1 MIFPVFYAG
10 PVYYYAHL
18 IGQENISFEI
28 WENFTKQTPRN
39 RCTIDGPNDV
49 TNLVVPIKKTASKMK
64 MGDVEIAYEENWQ
77 HNHWQ
82 AIQSAYGTSPY
93 FEFYDYLFEN
103 VYRSEPKKLIDF
115 NLALHQIIMKCL
127 NFSIE
132 HSLTSIFQPI
142 KNELDNR
149 LKFNVKQ
156 HRFRE
161 ELPEYFQV
169 FGDRHDFRKNLSIL
183 DLIFNLGPESRTYLL
198 DVKENYLNKD

>member
-1 MIFPVFYAG
+1 MIFPIFYAG

-49 TNLVVPIKKTASKMK
+49 TSLVIPIKKTASKMK

-103 VYRSEPKKLIDF
+103 IYQSEPKKLIDF

-127 NFSIE
+127 NFNVE
-132 HSLTSIFQPI
+132 YSLTSTFQSI
-142 KNELDNR
+142 ENESDYR

-156 HRFRE
+156 HRFCE

-198 DVKENYLNKD
+198 NVKENYLNKD